1 MINNETNKYIFINII
16 NVEWFETLGYFS
28 KIKYVDINK
37 KNINTVVMYFE
48 SKRQSIRRNNE
59 NNEEYIFPQLSDSFK
74 KYAVLWIP
82 WSK

>member
-16 NVEWFETLGYFS
+16 NVEWFETLGYIS

-37 KNINTVVMYFE
+37 KNINTIVLYFE

-74 KYAVLWIP
+74 KYADT
-82 WSK
+82 